1 METNGHH
8 SIAVSP
14 PLTLGHG
21 HRHGVVGYVPGAW
34 DMFHIGHLNILKLA
48 RQHADWLIVGV
59 VSDEALLDM
68 KGKTPVIT
76 LDERMAIVEALRL
89 VDEVVVDFSVNKL
102 EVWESVK
109 FDVLFKGSDWK
120 GTARGDQLEAD
131 MASVDVKVHY
141 FPYTVHTSS
150 TLLREFIS
158 R

>member
-8 SIAVSP
+8 STSVSP
-14 PLTLGHG
+14 PFTVGHAQ
-21 HRHGVVGYVPGAW
+21 RHGVVGYVPGAW
-34 DMFHIGHLNILKLA
+34 DMFHIGHLNILKRA

-59 VSDEALLDM
+59 VSDEALLAM

-89 VDEVVVDFSVNKL
+89 VDEVVVDFSINKL
-102 EVWESVK
+102 EVWQSVH

-131 MASVDVKVHY
+131 MASVGVKVHY